1 MRSMCRVGWL
11 NGKRHEY
18 KKLIF
23 LINNYNEMGTICKI
37 ILILSCFIAWLGCH
51 CVCAQ
56 DFPYISPEEL
66 NDLLKKGDNSILVV
80 DTQPRG
86 AYKLGHIKG
95 AINFPWAMEIVS
107 PGDLPRKK
115 TLVLYCDCAHEEDST
130 DVARQLEKY
139 DYIDVKIL
147 KGGWSQWQKLGYPI
161 EKNSD

>member
-1 MRSMCRVGWL
+1 M
-11 NGKRHEY
+11 
-18 KKLIF
+18 
-23 LINNYNEMGTICKI
+23 
-37 ILILSCFIAWLGCH
+37 
-51 CVCAQ
+51 
-56 DFPYISPEEL
+56 
-66 NDLLKKGDNSILVV
+66 KKGDNTVLVV

-95 AINFPWAMEIVS
+95 AINFPWTMEIVS

-130 DVARQLEKY
+130 DVAKQLEKW

-161 EKNSD
+161 EKSSE

>member
-1 MRSMCRVGWL
+1 M
-11 NGKRHEY
+11 
-18 KKLIF
+18 
-23 LINNYNEMGTICKI
+23 I
-37 ILILSCFIAWLGCH
+37 IGFIVWVACN
-51 CVCAQ
+51 CVWAQ

-66 NDLLKKGDNSILVV
+66 NDLMKKGDNTVLVV

-115 TLVLYCDCAHEEDST
+115 TLVLYCDCVHEEDST
-130 DVARQLEKY
+130 DVAKQLEKW

-161 EKNSD
+161 EKSSE